1 MPHDPLQPS
10 RNGPVDKLA
19 LRRRSLYKPPPGI
32 GSRLAMSAS
41 WNPASWRAKPIQQV
55 PEYPDAAKLAV
66 VEAKKAAA
74 MASRR
79 GDAPK
84 IYVYKCEFCGGWHL
98 THRKPR

>member
-1 MPHDPLQPS
+1 
-10 RNGPVDKLA
+10 
-19 LRRRSLYKPPPGI
+19 
-32 GSRLAMSAS
+32 MSARREREGAS
-41 WNPASWRAKPIQQV
+41 RAPRAGENPAEFRSCDRKKRYATS
-55 PEYPDAAKLAV
+55 

-98 THRKPR
+98 THRKPRG